1 MLRHYGGQPRQL
13 QGAAAGAGA
22 GAAGVATRSAGE
34 GGSAIMQAA
43 LEAEAEASRGG
54 LSRLLTGPA
63 AVCTLLVLGLVV
75 WCLMQRSG
83 RSNGLRRP
91 LSMKGPGAHPLKA
104 HLPRYGHG
112 RTNGARAV
120 F

>member
-1 MLRHYGGQPRQL
+1 
-13 QGAAAGAGA
+13 
-22 GAAGVATRSAGE
+22 
-34 GGSAIMQAA
+34 MQAA